1 MGNMGVNH
9 MGPRK
14 GKAPGCVVSFE
25 NVKAG
30 AQLHGKDGD
39 PAAKF
44 AVGVDPVFLCLYLL
58 EGAFCILTPKFYLL
72 AKNKSSPCSLFEY

>member
-44 AVGVDPVFLCLYLL
+44 AVGVDPVFC
-58 EGAFCILTPKFYLL
+58 AFIF
-72 AKNKSSPCSLFEY
+72 